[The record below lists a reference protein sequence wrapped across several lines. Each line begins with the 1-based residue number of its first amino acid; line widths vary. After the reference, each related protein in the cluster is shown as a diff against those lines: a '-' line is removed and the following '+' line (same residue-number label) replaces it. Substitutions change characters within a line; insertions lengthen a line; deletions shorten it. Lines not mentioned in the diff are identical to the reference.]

1 MAEIVAGVVG
11 SFITAY
17 ACTILITSR
26 LLSRREYF
34 KLKNFVIILLA
45 IPILK
50 VTGSFNMACKI
61 ITVIVIYTMVI
72 KLIYE
77 KGIIISL
84 IVGIFAYSVVFLC
97 DVVNAFLYLIIF
109 KIDINYIQQHL
120 HMIYIMH
127 LSFFSI
133 VFIASLLIRPKNFF
147 SEVEDFILKK
157 NLVSVIQYL
166 VFFIVFTGVLGY
178 VVSVQPYLSIQH
190 ISSVALLI
198 LFIIMNLTYFRQIKI
213 STRSKYDYDNIYN
226 YTDAMEKLAKQLT
239 AQEHEYKNRLTGIQA
254 LIENKQYD
262 DAAAFIN
269 QVMIEQKKYGDLL
282 IVNYDRVHNAVLKK
296 ILIEKTSKAL
306 NAGIKISAEIR
317 KEISDINISNVELN
331 DIIGII
337 MDNAI
342 DASVKSDEKIIEIM
356 IDMDEDEISLI
367 VSNTYEKVVEEAALY
382 LDGASSKGEFRGN
395 GLHLLK
401 QIEDNNTD
409 VIIDTTVTEELF
421 IQEIRIK
428 NVKEAV

>member
-1 MAEIVAGVVG
+1 
-11 SFITAY
+11 
-17 ACTILITSR
+17 
-26 LLSRREYF
+26 
-34 KLKNFVIILLA
+34 
-45 IPILK
+45 
-50 VTGSFNMACKI
+50 
-61 ITVIVIYTMVI
+61 
-72 KLIYE
+72 
-77 KGIIISL
+77 
-84 IVGIFAYSVVFLC
+84 
-97 DVVNAFLYLIIF
+97 
-109 KIDINYIQQHL
+109 
-120 HMIYIMH
+120 
-127 LSFFSI
+127 
-133 VFIASLLIRPKNFF
+133 
-147 SEVEDFILKK
+147 
-157 NLVSVIQYL
+157 
-166 VFFIVFTGVLGY
+166 
-178 VVSVQPYLSIQH
+178 
-190 ISSVALLI
+190 
-198 LFIIMNLTYFRQIKI
+198 MNLTYFRQIKI